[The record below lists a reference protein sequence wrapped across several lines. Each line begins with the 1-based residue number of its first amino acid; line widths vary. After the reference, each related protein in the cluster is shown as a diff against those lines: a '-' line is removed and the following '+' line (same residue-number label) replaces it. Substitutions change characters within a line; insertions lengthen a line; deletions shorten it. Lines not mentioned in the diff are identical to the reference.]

1 MASNDSDSDLELE
14 IEGDEAGTGAKTLLV
29 DIKTHK
35 LQAADAE
42 QPHTQ
47 KKQAQL
53 IKQAQEEIDKTFG
66 EYEIVMPYAC
76 KLILE
81 DIGNSEDKQV
91 TNKSYYIQVLQH
103 KSEEVGLLCKWVN
116 TGGHLDFSYDKAESL
131 DEAISQ
137 FKDKFF
143 EKTFN
148 NWDQREIF
156 KSQPGAYKWLG
167 QYKDG
172 EAIGH
177 AAATIRKDQESQRVK
192 EKLRLVLDRSQ
203 TQVSGHPR
211 EVITCLMQLFD
222 LQESEAVLDQFHINK
237 TKLALVEFSMRDIL
251 TAHKLLADLEY
262 QIFSPSRRNQV
273 IFELS
278 SEFALLIPQTA
289 KA

>member
-143 EKTFN
+143 EIYT
-148 NWDQREIF
+148 Q
-156 KSQPGAYKWLG
+156 
-167 QYKDG
+167 DG
-172 EAIGH
+172 VCL
-177 AAATIRKDQESQRVK
+177 RKPSTTGTK
-192 EKLRLVLDRSQ
+192 ERSSSHSPVL
-203 TQVSGHPR
+203 TSG
-211 EVITCLMQLFD
+211 
-222 LQESEAVLDQFHINK
+222 LDG
-237 TKLALVEFSMRDIL
+237 TRTV
-251 TAHKLLADLEY
+251 
-262 QIFSPSRRNQV
+262 
-273 IFELS
+273 
-278 SEFALLIPQTA
+278 
-289 KA
+289 